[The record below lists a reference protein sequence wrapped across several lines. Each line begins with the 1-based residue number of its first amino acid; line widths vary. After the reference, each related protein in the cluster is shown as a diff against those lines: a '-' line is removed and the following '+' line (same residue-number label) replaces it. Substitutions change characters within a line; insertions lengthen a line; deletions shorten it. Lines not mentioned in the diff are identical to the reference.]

1 MMSEINSNI
10 KIAFITGITGQD
22 GSYLAEFLINKGYK
36 VYGIVRRT
44 SLLYSSTRI
53 EHLREKIELHYG
65 DLTDPCALYTYL
77 NKIIQDNQK
86 FSVFE
91 IYNLAAQSHVQISFE
106 IPDYTTKVD
115 AIGPLYLLEF
125 IKNQPET
132 IKNRIKFYQAGTS
145 EMFGE
150 VLETPQKETT
160 PFNPRSPYAC
170 AKVYAHYLTKNYR
183 DAYNIFACNGILFN
197 HGGVRRGH
205 NFVERKITLGL
216 SKILKGESDKLIMG
230 NLDSFRDIGNS
241 KDYVEGMWMMLQ
253 YSKPD
258 DYVLATGKMNTIR
271 NLIEISFSY
280 CGFDIK
286 WKGDG
291 VDEIGYDEK
300 TGRDLIF
307 VDKKFFRPTE
317 VELLLGDSTK
327 AFEILGWQSK
337 TSIYQLLKEMVEQ
350 DCMN

>member
-1 MMSEINSNI
+1 MSN
-10 KIAFITGITGQD
+10 KKLAFITGITGQD
-22 GSYLAEFLINKGYK
+22 GSYLAEFLIDKGYN

-44 SLLYSSTRI
+44 SMLYSFTRI
-53 EHLREKIELHYG
+53 EHLRNKINISYG

-77 NKIIQDNQK
+77 NKIIKENKDFK
-86 FSVFE
+86 VFE

-125 IKNQPET
+125 IKNQEET
-132 IKNRIKFYQAGTS
+132 IKSRIKFYQAGTS
-145 EMFGE
+145 EMFGR

-160 PFNPRSPYAC
+160 PFNPMSPYAC
-170 AKVYAHYLTKNYR
+170 SKVYAHYLTKNYR
-183 DAYNIFACNGILFN
+183 EAYNIFACNGILFN
-197 HGGVRRGH
+197 HGGIRRGH

-216 SKILKGESDKLIMG
+216 SKIINGETDRLIMG

-253 YSKPD
+253 HNTPD
-258 DYVLATGKMNTIR
+258 DYVLATGTMNTIR
-271 NLIEISFSY
+271 NLIEIAFSY
-280 CGFDIK
+280 KGFNIK
-286 WKGDG
+286 WKGEG
-291 VDEIGYDEK
+291 INEIGYDERNGK
-300 TGRDLIF
+300 ELIF

-327 AFEILGWQSK
+327 AFNILGWKSK
-337 TSIYQLLKEMVEQ
+337 TSIYELLKEMVEY
-350 DCMN
+350 DCK